1 MIAVFE
7 SAQMK
12 DDFGYFGSLLE
23 SYVQYYEAFKR
34 TFDSALTPVDTPEND
49 VSDFELE
56 DEDTLE
62 DDSEL
67 NFEDDDPK
75 GSDV

>member
-1 MIAVFE
+1 
-7 SAQMK
+7 MK
-12 DDFGYFGSLLE
+12 NDFGYFGSGLE
-23 SYVQYYEAFKR
+23 GYVQYNEAFKR
-34 TFDSALTPVDTPEND
+34 NFDTALTPVDTPEND
-49 VSDFELE
+49 VSDLELE